1 METARDWLVDLPGR
15 LLAAGGASCG
25 DAELLGLLLDGGRG
39 GAVGLALARDVL
51 GDAARLAD
59 LDRLEPAQL
68 AARLGRG
75 GRRRVIVLRAAL
87 ELGRRAATRRPADA
101 APIRSGRDVYACYR
115 GRLPQ
120 LARETFWVLL
130 LDGRNRLRHELCVSV
145 GTLTAALVH
154 PREVFGPAIRGGA
167 ASVILVHNH
176 PSGDPT
182 PSAEDVELT
191 RRLVQAG
198 ELVGVTVLDHVIVA
212 QAGWASV
219 MDRL

>member
-1 METARDWLVDLPGR
+1 MDGADEWRGDLAARV
-15 LLAAGGASCG
+15 LAAGGAECS
-25 DAELLGLLLDGGRG
+25 DTELLGIVLGGGRATPAG
-39 GAVGLALARDVL
+39 IGVARDVL

-59 LDRLEPAQL
+59 LDRLDPGRL
-68 AARLGRG
+68 ATRLGRG
-75 GRRRVIVLRAAL
+75 GRRRVVVLRAAL
-87 ELGRRAATRRPADA
+87 ELGRRAATRRPPEA
-101 APIRSGRDVYACYR
+101 APFRSGDEVYACYR

-120 LARETFWVLL
+120 LTRETFWVLL
-130 LDGRNRLRHELCVSV
+130 LDGRNRLRDELCVSV

-154 PREVFGPAIRGGA
+154 PREVFGPAVRGGA

-176 PSGDPT
+176 PSGDPS

-198 ELVGVTVLDHVIVA
+198 DLIGITVLDHVVVA

-219 MDRL
+219 MERL